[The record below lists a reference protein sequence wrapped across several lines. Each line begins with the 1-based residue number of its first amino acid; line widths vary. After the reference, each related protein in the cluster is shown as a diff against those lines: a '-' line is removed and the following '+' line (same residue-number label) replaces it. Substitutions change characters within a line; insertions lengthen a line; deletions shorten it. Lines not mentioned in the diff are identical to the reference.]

1 MNKSKFNRSILISAL
16 MLIST
21 LLFAVGAVYVAK
33 TFDSPNPS
41 TNLEVE
47 YSDVP
52 VENRD
57 YSLSLDLG
65 ESKPQNKVQPL
76 GANIGGDEE
85 YVETNGN
92 VKGGSYI
99 QFVGTNLK
107 FTLHDGTTK
116 TVTAS
121 PENGYVISGWKV
133 MLGNSEKFTVTISG
147 GNITYSEEVSG
158 VDTNNDRKFTM
169 EEIDP
174 SYSGHTIKIT
184 AIQGEILYYIDLYF
198 DANDQGKYY
207 YGNGSGGF
215 TTNKSHV
222 TFGYKVSAPTSLEG
236 VNVTEGKLPSYAT
249 DEKAYLRENTVVG
262 WAINSETLLS
272 GTHKLTDGSSYDL
285 TLTIGE
291 RIGTSDYYR
300 VTAIQGYGILPQDA
314 DNPIIVA
321 YWKRTYNVEINLGD
335 TVWTNANYKNGTN
348 DVGGVEYVLKN
359 KDGSGNF
366 TYTMAGV
373 KLNEDDGNVGIE
385 RNIKINSNNQAAIS
399 NLNATTALSGGDVV
413 ENYKNGEEV
422 QSFKIYNYGYKVSS
436 WSVKFDGIATTIPS
450 FDGLE
455 DIALYLDNNYIGG
468 SRPNTI
474 SLTPTWTPV
483 QVTVKVNNGSGL
495 ANVTYNSPYYIQEMT
510 NEGKTFAS
518 YTYGDNKFMTAGSS
532 TNQAI
537 FNYTNLAINV
547 NGNTIQVLVDPVFKN
562 NIYKVVL
569 NGLNSNKYLRIYDNL
584 YTFNNA
590 SQDAFDG
597 SSVITWKDYYT
608 MESYKYKGMVLS
620 EDYSKYILECIN
632 TMYGSNI
639 DIFNNFN
646 KVFIENSN
654 ITGGGKNVDRANTS
668 IVPYMYVKDQSLDN
682 QMPSSMPVISVGGLY
697 SLYWSNKDSGEVN
710 RHYYVTSNS
719 SDSET
724 SIETKQWIYGHG
736 VEIYPLLE
744 ELKNAEYNI
753 DLYFDLQGGTNY
765 NTNSIKFKLY
775 DAGEF
780 FTELTPINSQLV
792 FAGWVFNTTFAKNQ
806 NYEVSSSSDKLI
818 VTSTTGDNWTF
829 EIEGDKF
836 TDTSGNEYYYVL
848 SVCGYYDFVQ
858 NPSNPI
864 VTASWHR
871 THEININLGNT
882 VWTTG
887 EYAGLSIGSKEANNN
902 YKLAG
907 IKSKLSANSPESLG
921 VTGKFKASF
930 KQHSIIEESKIFKNI
945 GKAFSKETLEMT
957 DGSSYSIYNYGYEID
972 SWRIVVEYNSKTKNV
987 DFDNWCELVCYLD
1000 ELYMTGEN
1008 AITVTLTP
1016 TWKVV
1021 TVKAVLSEDSSV
1033 TKDITFNEAYELDR
1047 SGFMVSSDLASGLSS
1062 DPICFTNNGNRVAKY
1077 ARWNYTNLIYGY
1089 NEGYQVVLTP
1099 YYVNNI
1105 YKVDL
1110 DLADIAGFETYTI
1123 KSGSYSF
1130 ATSNQKLDNYTKD
1143 TSNTEEIFTIEE
1155 FKDYFDD
1162 YTALKNGEVSAG
1174 SKVLVENYIA
1184 EEVNKVIFE
1193 YEQFKQPM
1201 LRKIYYTNG
1210 RSNNGTT
1217 WNGESNTQFYIY
1229 LANSKDIGKMPEF
1242 NLVGVEMLTWE
1253 NCKADKVGSDYVL
1266 NSNYVLEIEEGSV
1279 SKKLYHYPTA
1289 IYDETRFNSQF
1300 ADDDIVSTVSNDWK
1314 LSHGYLK
1321 LTGISNK
1328 FPVTLRPHVYREIST
1343 EDNSLKIKTVDE
1355 NKALGL
1361 HGYAVVRIIDNSVS
1375 ADSAN
1380 YCGATYLVKY
1390 AGEMKAYKLGDSGY
1404 VFSSINNVRL
1414 PADSTYI
1421 KLAKGVEIIIEV
1433 YDQSKDYLAASSG
1446 YYDSMIGMRFA
1457 NKSLTGYSLTA
1468 EDAKPYKYTLNST
1481 VTSFPGTDDYI
1492 EISFEK
1498 IKYSVNIKMS
1508 QGNRTH
1514 GTFTAKQN
1522 NTIKLNAQI
1531 DGNVEVLSLGDT
1543 LNVHYNSFAGYELQA
1558 TGFRFAKCQ
1567 DAQLATDR
1575 DGNFIQDYNINF
1587 SSQWLRE
1594 HYYSNND
1601 TRYSVNNANL
1611 GQIII
1616 YTQEM
1621 EFEMGVKIIGY
1632 DVRNDADYEIKTIE
1646 NYYPDWKIGDEVSLQ
1661 NMFTDCS
1668 SQGLGWIIEV
1678 EGVKYAAIQSYG
1690 WHALNTSNKGY
1701 LNTQYPFLLNNLSN
1715 ETYNIDSDGVYNMSG
1730 TSAGV
1735 IIPTDAR
1742 KLYMAIDV
1750 REIVVLTMEVEALP
1764 YDTNNSIRTTVL
1776 NTEQE
1781 MKIVAGAEMSGNL
1794 FKTTAGVYSL
1804 SMYSYTGK
1812 TNSLASTYDEK
1823 YYTGVQYYLGED
1835 LLTAQ
1840 EFTLDGSQIVTIKY
1854 IPKLLSLGTVSFYLN
1869 NSLTTEQQLKND
1881 GIFNSNFIID
1891 PISNLYHVSDSNCST
1906 ITFTYSIADNFDVDK
1921 MIINDKEFGKINE
1934 YKVALSDYIVGTIN
1948 LQVYVKEA
1956 PKNEINIK
1964 YALENNLQVTGG
1976 EEFGSITISGEA
1988 YDGSQ
1993 IVVYNGDSISFD
2005 MFINLGYEFSSI
2017 FKGINLYTNY
2027 TKVGN
2032 TINLINNFD
2041 SEVDAGTYTVYL
2053 KKTEVIA
2060 YLDVNS
2066 TTYFNI
2072 NSGNK
2077 YGEYDESLTKVV
2089 LNGLYLGKS
2098 IQFIARDSDRQTLET
2113 FYYTDKD
2120 GNKHNVSGSMQITK
2134 DILPTLKV
2142 EGGKFIIEFAVMTM
2156 NKYNVKVE
2164 IADNTLVSG
2173 YTLSVNGTTEAN
2185 NIKISNYTTQNY
2197 AVNSDIDFNVKSIL
2211 SEKYTIDLIIKDV
2224 SGNVLNNKLDDGG
2237 NLVVENE
2244 KYYGQTELNVY
2255 DYKLTQDLIFVVVVN
2270 PNTYDQTQ
2278 INYAYTSTNDLHNNT
2293 PTRINDTISGSL
2305 FGSSVTI
2312 DIAVSKDI
2320 EVNGQ
2325 IIETQIYKVIIE
2337 KAGREN
2343 LVYEIT
2349 FDENDN
2355 IIIEGSDD
2363 AYALE
2368 IKSDDLLQLTYS
2380 IDDDITIR
2388 LEYKAIYL
2396 VEADD

>member
-21 LLFAVGAVYVAK
+21 LLFAVGAVCVFNNIN
-33 TFDSPNPS
+33 TQNPS
-41 TNLEVE
+41 TNLEVQ

-52 VENRD
+52 IQDRD

-85 YVETNGN
+85 YIETNGN

-121 PENGYVISGWKV
+121 PENGKNVTGWEV
-133 MLGNSEKFTVTISG
+133 WLGDEERFTVTIDG
-147 GNITYSEEVSG
+147 DGNITYSDKAIA
-158 VDTNNDRKFTM
+158 VDYNHDNKFTM
-169 EEIDP
+169 EEIDRY
-174 SYSGHTIKIT
+174 YSKRTIKII
-184 AIQGEILYYIDLYF
+184 AIQTDIEYSMKLYF
-198 DANDQGKYY
+198 DANDQAKYY
-207 YGNGSGGF
+207 YGDGEGGF
-215 TTNKSHV
+215 TTTESYV
-222 TFGYKVSAPTSLEG
+222 TCIYKVSTETSLADVSVIESD
-236 VNVTEGKLPSYAT
+236 LPSYAT
-249 DEKAYLRENTVVG
+249 DEKAYIRENSVVG
-262 WAINSETLLS
+262 WVIRSDVQLSETCVIS
-272 GTHKLTDGSSYDL
+272 GSGYSVTF
-285 TLTIGE
+285 TIGE
-291 RIGTSDYYR
+291 KLGTSNYYT
-300 VTAIQGYGILPQDA
+300 VTAVQGYGTIPQSA
-314 DNPIIVA
+314 TNPVVVA

-335 TVWTNANYKNGTN
+335 TVWTNASYSNGAN
-348 DVGGVEYVLKN
+348 DVGGVEYVLRN
-359 KDGSGNF
+359 QDGSGNF
-366 TYTMAGV
+366 TYSMAGII
-373 KLNEDDGNVGIE
+373 LNEDATNVGLQK
-385 RNIKINSNNQAAIS
+385 NIKINQSCTALIS
-399 NLNATTALSGGDVV
+399 NLNANTALSGGDVLN
-413 ENYKNGEEV
+413 NYGQHSAASDDD
-422 QSFKIYNYGYKVSS
+422 QSVNIYNYGYKVSS
-436 WSVKFDGIATTIPS
+436 WSVKFNGVATTIPN

-455 DIALYLDNNYIGG
+455 DIATYLDNNYIGG
-468 SRPNTI
+468 LRPSVVSI
-474 SLTPTWTPV
+474 TPTWAPV
-483 QVTVKVNNGSGL
+483 EVTVKRNGSNSAL
-495 ANVTYNSPYYIQEMT
+495 KKVFYNSPYYMQEMT
-510 NEGKTFAS
+510 SKGSTFAS
-518 YTYGDNKFMTAGSS
+518 YTYGDKFMVAGSS
-532 TNQAI
+532 ANQAI
-537 FNYTNLAINV
+537 FNYTDLIVAEN
-547 NGNTIQVLVDPVFKN
+547 NTVLVDPVFKN
-562 NIYKVVL
+562 NIYKVSL
-569 NGLNSNKYLRIYDNL
+569 KGLDANKYLRIYDDL
-584 YTFNNA
+584 YTFNNV
-590 SQDAFDG
+590 SQDDFDG

-608 MESYKYKGMVLS
+608 MTSYADAGMVFS
-620 EDYSKYILECIN
+620 EDYSKYVLQ
-632 TMYGSNI
+632 NI
-639 DIFNNFN
+639 DDLYSTNDDIIKNFN
-646 KVFIENSN
+646 KVFIENST
-654 ITGGGKNVDRANTS
+654 ITTGNKNADRANTG
-668 IVPYMYVKDQSLDN
+668 ILPYMYVKDQSLDN

-697 SLYWSNKDSGEVN
+697 SLYWSNKDSGEIN
-710 RHYYVTSNS
+710 RRYYATSNS

-724 SIETKQWIYGHG
+724 DFETEQWLYADADIDD
-736 VEIYPLLE
+736 VSIYPLLE
-744 ELKNAEYNI
+744 ELKNAEYQI
-753 DLYFDLQGGTNY
+753 DLYYDLQGGTHY

-780 FTELTPINSQLV
+780 STELTPTNSQLV
-792 FAGWVFNTTFAKNQ
+792 FAGWVFNKTLAENQ
-806 NYEVSSSSDKLI
+806 NYEVSSSSDKLT

-829 EIEGDKF
+829 EIDGDKF

-848 SVCGYYDFVQ
+848 SVSGYYDFVQ

-887 EYAGLSIGSKEANNN
+887 QYAGLSIGSKEANNN

-907 IKSKLSANSPESLG
+907 IKSKLSSSSPETLG

-930 KQHSIIEESKIFKNI
+930 KQHSRIEESKISKNVE
-945 GKAFSKETLEMT
+945 KAFTKETKLDMA
-957 DGSSYSIYNYGYEID
+957 DGSSYAIYNYGYEID
-972 SWRIVVEYNSKTKNV
+972 SWRIVVEYNSKNKNV

-1016 TWKVV
+1016 TWKAV

-1033 TKDITFNEAYELDR
+1033 TKNITFNETYELDR
-1047 SGFMVSSDLASGLSS
+1047 SGFIVSSPLASGLSS

-1089 NEGYQVVLTP
+1089 NEGYEVVLTP

-1105 YKVDL
+1105 YKVNL

-1123 KSGSYSF
+1123 KSGSYLF
-1130 ATSNQKLDNYTKD
+1130 ATSNQKLDDYTKD
-1143 TSNTEEIFTIEE
+1143 TSNTEEIFTIAE
-1155 FKDYFDD
+1155 FKDYLE
-1162 YTALKNGEVSAG
+1162 YVTEEGG
-1174 SKVLVENYIA
+1174 KVLVENYIA
-1184 EEVNKVIFE
+1184 DEVNTVIFE
-1193 YEQFKQPM
+1193 YERFMQPM
-1201 LRKIYYTNG
+1201 HRKIYYTNG
-1210 RSNNGTT
+1210 RSDNGTT

-1229 LANSKDIGKMPEF
+1229 LANTKNIGVMPEF
-1242 NLVGVEMLTWE
+1242 NLAGVEMLTWE

-1300 ADDDIVSTVSNDWK
+1300 ADDDIVSTVSNFWN
-1314 LSHGYLK
+1314 LSQGYLQ

-1390 AGEMKAYKLGDSGY
+1390 AGEMKAYKLGDSDY

-1433 YDQSKDYLAASSG
+1433 YDQSKDYVAASSG
-1446 YYDSMIGMRFA
+1446 YYDSMVGMRFA
-1457 NKSLTGYSLTA
+1457 NKSLTGYTLTA
-1468 EDAKPYKYTLNST
+1468 EDAKPYKYTLNSI
-1481 VTSFPGTDDYI
+1481 VTSFPGANDYV

-1531 DGNVEVLSLGDT
+1531 YGNVEALSLGDT

-1567 DAQLATDR
+1567 DAQLATDK

-1587 SSQWLRE
+1587 NSQWLRE

-1668 SQGLGWIIEV
+1668 SQGLGWVIEV
-1678 EGVKYAAIQSYG
+1678 DGIKYAAIQSYG
-1690 WHALNTSNKGY
+1690 WHALNSSNKGY

-1715 ETYNIDSDGVYNMSG
+1715 ETYTIDSDGVYNMSG

-1750 REIVVLTMEVEALP
+1750 REIVVLTMEVEGLP
-1764 YDTNNSIRTTVL
+1764 YDTNNSIRTTIL

-1823 YYTGVQYYLGED
+1823 YYTGVEYYLGEE
-1835 LLTAQ
+1835 LLTVQ
-1840 EFTLDGSQIVTIKY
+1840 EFTLDGSQTVTIKY
-1854 IPKLLSLGTVSFYLN
+1854 LPRLLNLGTVSFYLN

-1881 GIFNSNFIID
+1881 GIFNSNFIVD

-1906 ITFTYSIADNFDVDK
+1906 ITFTYSIADNFDIDK
-1921 MIINDKEFGKINE
+1921 MIINEKEFGKINE
-1934 YKVALSDYIVGTIN
+1934 YKVALSDYDIGAIN

-1964 YALENNLQVTGG
+1964 YALENNLQVTGS
-1976 EEFGSITISGEA
+1976 EDFGSITISGET

-2017 FKGINLYTNY
+2017 FKGINLYTKY

-2053 KKTEVIA
+2053 KKTEVVA

-2120 GNKHNVSGSMQITK
+2120 GVTHNVSGSMQITK

-2142 EGGKFIIEFAVMTM
+2142 EGGKFIIEFAVKTM

-2173 YTLSVNGTTEAN
+2173 YTLSVNGTTEAE
-2185 NIKISNYTTQNY
+2185 NIKISNFTTQNY

-2211 SEKYTIDLIIKDV
+2211 SDKYTIDLIIKDV

-2237 NLVVENE
+2237 NTVVENE

-2293 PTRINDTISGSL
+2293 PTKINDTVSGSL
-2305 FGSSVTI
+2305 FKSSVTI

-2325 IIETQIYKVIIE
+2325 TIETQIYKVIIE
-2337 KAGREN
+2337 KEGGEN
-2343 LVYEIT
+2343 LVYEIS

-2368 IKSDDLLQLTYS
+2368 IKSNDLLQLTYS
-2380 IDDDITIR
+2380 IDDDLTIR

-2396 VEADD
+2396 VGADD